1 MFSRFHT
8 REARKLFFYFL
19 LILFLSLAVLFTA
32 VLFRYL
38 LEINLL
44 TRQGSFRPSLKSW
57 MLYLFLWEGMLA
69 VSVSYVFYR
78 LFISYERCRL
88 EQEEFLR
95 LLLAALS
102 HRFGN
107 FLSAQK
113 VNLEILT
120 ESPSP
125 EAASRLKEACR
136 AMERDLET
144 LLRFLRGSLEEPF
157 APTNDFA
164 GHLKDLLHRL
174 ELQFG
179 PRRVHLSLGTPL
191 PPLSPELE
199 LLLFLILEN
208 AFRHSREDIWIRTG
222 CWKNRFYLLL
232 MNDLSPHPV
241 KGAGLGLYLARRLA
255 ERLGLEISISQ
266 KPDRFA
272 IRVSRP
278 TSHAFST
285 KFPRRKGPS
294 GPSFILERKSR
305 ASQI

>member
-19 LILFLSLAVLFTA
+19 LILFLSLTVLFTA

-113 VNLEILT
+113 VNLEILS

-157 APTNDFA
+157 TPAGDFTD
-164 GHLKDLLHRL
+164 HLRDLLHRL

-179 PRRVHLSLGTPL
+179 PRKVHLSFRGSS

-199 LLLFLILEN
+199 LLLFLLLEN
-208 AFRHSREDIWIRTG
+208 AFRHSCKDIWIRTG
-222 CWKNRFYLLL
+222 RRQGRPYLLI

-255 ERLGLEISISQ
+255 ERQGIELIIFQ
-266 KPDRFA
+266 KSSRFG
-272 IRVSRP
+272 ILLSRKVP
-278 TSHAFST
+278 KSSTIFS
-285 KFPRRKGPS
+285 RNS
-294 GPSFILERKSR
+294 
-305 ASQI
+305 